1 MIRIG
6 GNLGCDH
13 ATLRPM
19 PALTEDTAA
28 LMSLIKGND
37 TLVDDCFRITAQA
50 LERFPP
56 TGNESKGVGGVAA
69 SARSEL
75 SGLLQNVLQYCDD
88 TAVQEHLVG
97 AHVDWRDVAREFI
110 ADVLCSD
117 NG

>member
-37 TLVDDCFRITAQA
+37 TLVDDCYRITAQT

-56 TGNESKGVGGVAA
+56 RGNESQGVGAVAA

-88 TAVQEHLVG
+88 TAVQEHI
-97 AHVDWRDVAREFI
+97 ADASVDWRDVARAFI
-110 ADVLCSD
+110 ADVLCRND
-117 NG
+117 A